1 MLQPKIEV
9 LLTRSHAMLANDAID
24 QTGITVKLQNIF
36 KKYS

>member
-1 MLQPKIEV
+1 MLEPSIEV
-9 LLTRSHAMLANDAID
+9 FLTRSHAVLANDAID